1 MQKRLNA
8 DVLKKGDII
17 LTTTDEFPSG
27 VIRKTTK
34 SDISHA
40 MLCVDHGSVIHAV
53 TEGVRSENTQRI
65 FFNEDLPVHV
75 MRMKDGMTDDD
86 ARTICDYVRSKI
98 GSEYSYTEAARAW
111 RKRGKKFSSKQFCSR
126 LVAQGYAEAGHKLVH
141 EPNFCTPG
149 QLSTSL
155 LLVEVP
161 DATVEVSDD
170 EVAFWKNYTS
180 GTDLMHEIQNKVLK
194 GARRLDRKIQDFNDL
209 GRFVI
214 ENPQHDIAVAAL
226 YAGSGYLD
234 FWRYDLELHP
244 WHYDLAQM
252 EAITLQDAVR
262 AYCLSTVNGDSR
274 DNNRYTHTLAVYQ
287 DAHRKWPRQ
296 TLAMLIQ
303 LYTTLVANHA
313 KRCDVAKEW
322 LDRHGR

>member
-65 FFNEDLPVHV
+65 FFTQDLPVHV
-75 MRMKDGMTDDD
+75 MRLKDGLTDED

-111 RKRGKKFSSKQFCSR
+111 RKRGKKFSSRQFCSR

-149 QLSTSL
+149 QLGISP

-161 DATVEVSDD
+161 DATVEVTDD
-170 EVAFWKNYTS
+170 EVAFWKNYIS

-194 GARRLDRKIQDFNDL
+194 GARKLDRKIQDFNDL

-226 YAGSGYLD
+226 YVGSGYLD

-252 EAITLQDAVR
+252 EAIPLQDAVR
-262 AYCLSTVNGDSR
+262 AYCLYTVNGDTR
-274 DNNRYTHTLAVYQ
+274 DDNRYTHTLAVYQ

-322 LDRHGR
+322 LDRYGR